1 MNYVLKSS
9 IKDNRISLPLKILI
23 SITVAMIILHFLAPN
38 FLSSFLTTIVKP
50 FWNIENIIIY
60 GDLTIPIETQRTIF
74 TKLQKENEELKR
86 LLGRTTENNFI
97 IAQILKKP
105 PFSAYDIFILDIGSD
120 NDIKAGNKVYALGNI
135 LIGEIISTTAETSK
149 VKLYSSFNEKYEV
162 FISEKNI
169 LAEAIGRGGGSFEA
183 SLPRDIK
190 VNEGDIVTIPS
201 LSNSVFGTVKK
212 VISDPARSFSTIFFS
227 QPINIYEQRWVL
239 IDTKLMEK
247 DL

>member
-9 IKDNRISLPLKILI
+9 IRGNSISLPLRI
-23 SITVAMIILHFLAPN
+23 SIGVTAIMTVLHFIAPN
-38 FLSSFLTTIVKP
+38 LLSSVFTTIVKP
-50 FWNIENIIIY
+50 FWNIENKIIY

-74 TKLQKENEELKR
+74 TELQKENEELKK
-86 LLGRTTENNFI
+86 LLGRATENNFV

-105 PFSAYDIFILDIGSD
+105 PFSAYDIFILDIGSED
-120 NDIKAGNKVYALGNI
+120 GIKNGNKVYALGNI
-135 LIGEIISTTAETSK
+135 LIGEITMTSSQTSK
-149 VKLYSSFNEKYEV
+149 VRLYSSFNEKYEV

-190 VNEGDIVTIPS
+190 VNEGDTVIIPS

-212 VISDPARSFSTIFFS
+212 VVSDPARSFSTIFFS
-227 QPINIYEQRWVL
+227 QPINIYEQKWVL
-239 IDTKLMEK
+239 IDTKLIEK